1 MKKVII
7 LLVLIFTTL
16 SVGAQIKRD
25 FDGIILGKTTKKEVK
40 SYLSKKS
47 HYCEEK
53 EDGNEGKETYISAE
67 EMQSLVKMKLL
78 LVVYC
83 GTVHIIVFTRTHY
96 IV

>member
-16 SVGAQIKRD
+16 SVGAQIKRN

-40 SYLSKKS
+40 SYLSKKAIIV
-47 HYCEEK
+47 K
-53 EDGNEGKETYISAE
+53 KKKMA
-67 EMQSLVKMKLL
+67 MLSLVKMKLL